1 VQIFDLM
8 QLKINPGEY
17 RMRYPGLEWRDS
29 LGLEINAPLKFLPR
43 DLPRNEWPPF
53 SFLGVPIGAGHEC
66 VGMLRCSTIGLPH
79 VKQAPNYFTR
89 RDVQLLELVAS
100 RLGSSIF
107 DALRRRSKETP
118 LERKTRQA
126 FVDLAHQLRGPLSQL
141 TIRVQSLWEQRQKFQ
156 GDDRLINVIR
166 GLAKRAWRVS
176 TNIRLF
182 KSLDEGERIRIR
194 KKAFS
199 QDDATRLLIEL
210 ADDNQALHAE
220 QQIRFSVDRPSLE
233 VFANRRV
240 ELDHGHLEQMLN
252 NLYDNAGKYS
262 YPETTVVISAGLT
275 SKGTSAYFSVSNE
288 GIPIRPHEIRS
299 VGQRGWRSDLAEQTS
314 GGEGSGI
321 GLWFVRR
328 LMFAHGGSL
337 EVHPTRDGDGR
348 TDVRLL
354 FPVA

>member
-1 VQIFDLM
+1 
-8 QLKINPGEY
+8 
-17 RMRYPGLEWRDS
+17 
-29 LGLEINAPLKFLPR
+29 
-43 DLPRNEWPPF
+43 
-53 SFLGVPIGAGHEC
+53 
-66 VGMLRCSTIGLPH
+66 
-79 VKQAPNYFTR
+79 
-89 RDVQLLELVAS
+89 
-100 RLGSSIF
+100 
-107 DALRRRSKETP
+107 
-118 LERKTRQA
+118 
-126 FVDLAHQLRGPLSQL
+126 
-141 TIRVQSLWEQRQKFQ
+141 
-156 GDDRLINVIR
+156 
-166 GLAKRAWRVS
+166 
-176 TNIRLF
+176 
-182 KSLDEGERIRIR
+182 
-194 KKAFS
+194 
-199 QDDATRLLIEL
+199 
-210 ADDNQALHAE
+210 
-220 QQIRFSVDRPSLE
+220 
-233 VFANRRV
+233 
-240 ELDHGHLEQMLN
+240 MLN